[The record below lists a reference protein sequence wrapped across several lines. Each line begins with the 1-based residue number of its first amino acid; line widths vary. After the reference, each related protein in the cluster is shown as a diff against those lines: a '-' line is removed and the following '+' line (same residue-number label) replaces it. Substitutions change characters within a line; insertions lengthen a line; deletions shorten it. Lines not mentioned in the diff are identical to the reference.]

1 MPFHI
6 YQLGGDFE
14 KMIILIWGEHS
25 LTLLLGEDIEPNH
38 LDRNLE
44 SGKNLKVIKMGS
56 NYVF

>member
-38 LDRNLE
+38 LE